1 MFIKKGLMSLHSLLV
16 EEQSGILNFGGARMA
31 LLDIEAGFWGLRR
44 QIEALIGERLTSS
57 VLQQAGA
64 NGGASFAQS
73 FKAQVG
79 VEKSSAF
86 SACINA
92 YQTAGF
98 GQFEITALE
107 WPLGR
112 VQIRA
117 SHAFEAWMYQQKN
130 DVPNAPICA
139 YSAGV
144 FMGFVNVLADRQ
156 DVVCIEHTCEARGDE
171 ACLFELLPASQAE
184 GKTAV
189 AFRPDPGLGRQLNLL
204 EMLFER
210 MPMGIAVLDRQY
222 CIQRYNPTWDDFSAR
237 YAPSSGAPLAPGVC
251 YFDHLPGTEPI
262 IQPMF
267 ERVLAGETVRQNDVC
282 LELEGIVTYWDV
294 VLAPLVEGD
303 ECVGILTVSIDATE
317 RASLR
322 QNLEQRVSARTQELQ
337 MLLDVSATANSLLD
351 LDELLTRT
359 LNLLVD
365 LVGASRAG
373 VSLLDEKNGTLQ
385 PSILRPERE
394 VDPAEMAIML
404 QAGQAVIDSGEM
416 MYIAP
421 DVSQE
426 LLEPG
431 ALLPLQIR
439 DRKLGVLAIIGG
451 PESIFTPNQ
460 LALFKSIADQ
470 LSVAIEN
477 AYLFEKAEDVAIAAE
492 RNRLAREL
500 HDAVTQTLFS
510 ASLIADVL
518 PRIWERDKDQGRA
531 RLEELRELT
540 RGALAEMRA
549 LLLELRPATLTET
562 GLAELLRQLT
572 QAFGGRSRLPIEL
585 IVEGERPLPPEVQ
598 VALYRIAQEAL
609 NNISKHSGAS
619 QATLKLL
626 FSPQAVSLSI
636 QDNGRGFDLSDV
648 PPNSLGLGIM
658 QERVEKIGA
667 QLTINSQ
674 IGEGTAVIVRTP
686 VAADNEEEHEGR

>member
-1 MFIKKGLMSLHSLLV
+1 MTLYNFPI
-16 EEQSGILNFGGARMA
+16 EEQSGELRFGGSRMA
-31 LLDIEAGFWGLRR
+31 LLDIEAGFWSLRR

-64 NGGASFAQS
+64 NGGASFAKLFAGQ
-73 FKAQVG
+73 AG
-79 VEKSSAF
+79 IEKSALF
-86 SACINA
+86 SACIKA
-92 YQTAGF
+92 YQNAGF
-98 GQFEITALE
+98 GQFEISSLE

-117 SHAFEAWMYQQKN
+117 TNAFEAWMYQQKK
-130 DVPNAPICA
+130 DIPDMPICS

-144 FMGFVNVLADRQ
+144 FVGFVNVLGNRQ

-189 AFRPDPGLGRQLNLL
+189 SFKPDPGLGRQLNLL
-204 EMLFER
+204 EMLFEH
-210 MPMGIAVLDRQY
+210 MPMGIAVLDHKY
-222 CIQRYNPTWDDFSAR
+222 YIQRYNPTWDDFSAR
-237 YAPSSGAPLAPGVC
+237 YAPSSAAPLAPGVN

-262 IQPMF
+262 VQPMV
-267 ERVLAGETVRQNDVC
+267 EQVLAGQTVQQNDVR
-282 LELEGIVTYWDV
+282 LELEGIVSYWDV
-294 VLAPLVEGD
+294 VLAPLMEGD
-303 ECVGILTVSIDATE
+303 EIVGILIVSIDTTE
-317 RASLR
+317 RASLQ

-351 LDELLTRT
+351 LDEMLTRT

-373 VSLLDEKNGTLQ
+373 VSLLDDKTGKLK
-385 PSILRPERE
+385 SSLLRPERE

-404 QAGQAVIDSGEM
+404 QAGQFVSDRGEM

-421 DVSQE
+421 DASQK

-439 DRKLGVLAIIGG
+439 DRKLGVLVIIGA
-451 PESIFTPNQ
+451 PESSFTTNQ

-477 AYLFEKAEDVAIAAE
+477 AYLYEKAEDVAIASE

-518 PRIWERDKDQGRA
+518 PRIWERDQEQGRA

-540 RGALAEMRA
+540 RGALAEMRT
-549 LLLELRPATLTET
+549 LLLELRPATLTESS
-562 GLAELLRQLT
+562 LADLLRQLT
-572 QAFGGRSRLPIEL
+572 QAFGGRSRLLIEL
-585 IVEGERPLPPEVQ
+585 VVEGERPLPPEIQ

-609 NNISKHSGAS
+609 NNIAKHAGAS
-619 QATLKLL
+619 QVILKLS
-626 FSPQAVSLSI
+626 FSSQAVKLSI
-636 QDNGRGFDLSDV
+636 QDDGRGFDQSDA
-648 PPNSLGLGIM
+648 PLNSLGLGIM
-658 QERVEKIGA
+658 QERAQKIGA
-667 QLTINSQ
+667 ELTINSQ
-674 IGEGTAVIVRTP
+674 IGEGTIVTVYCP
-686 VAADNEEEHEGR
+686 VALSEEGKHD

>member
-1 MFIKKGLMSLHSLLV
+1 MSLDNLLA

-73 FKAQVG
+73 FKGQVG
-79 VEKSSAF
+79 VEKSAAF
-86 SACINA
+86 SACIKA

-117 SHAFEAWMYQQKN
+117 TNAFEAWMYQQKN
-130 DVPNAPICA
+130 DLPNAPICA

-144 FMGFVNVLADRQ
+144 FVGFVNVLGDRQ
-156 DVVCIEHTCEARGDE
+156 DVVCIEHTCQAKGDD

-184 GKTAV
+184 GQTTV
-189 AFRPDPGLGRQLNLL
+189 SLIPDPGLGRQLNLL
-204 EMLFER
+204 EMLFEH
-210 MPMGIAVLDRQY
+210 MPMGIAVLDREY
-222 CIQRYNPTWDDFSAR
+222 CVQRYNPTWNDFSAR
-237 YAPSSGAPLAPGVC
+237 YAPPSAAPLTPGVC

-262 IQPMF
+262 VQPLF
-267 ERVLAGETVRQNDVC
+267 ERVLEGETIQQNDVR

-294 VLAPLVEGD
+294 VLAPLVEND
-303 ECVGILTVSIDATE
+303 DIVGILTVSIDTTE

-337 MLLDVSATANSLLD
+337 VLLDVSATANSVLD
-351 LDELLTRT
+351 LDQMLTRT

-373 VSLLDEKNGTLQ
+373 VSLLDEKTRKLKSG
-385 PSILRPERE
+385 ILRPERE
-394 VDPAEMAIML
+394 VNPAEMAIML

-416 MYIAP
+416 RYIAP
-421 DVSQE
+421 DVSQG

-439 DRKLGVLAIIGG
+439 DRKLGVLAIIGAS
-451 PESIFTPNQ
+451 ESSFTPNQ

-518 PRIWERDKDQGRA
+518 PRIWERDPDQGRV

-540 RGALAEMRA
+540 RGALAEMRT
-549 LLLELRPATLTET
+549 LLLELRPATLTESS
-562 GLAELLRQLT
+562 LAELLRQLT

-585 IVEGERPLPPEVQ
+585 IVVGERPLPPETQ
-598 VALYRIAQEAL
+598 IAFYRIAQEAL
-609 NNISKHSGAS
+609 NNITKHAGAN

-636 QDNGRGFDLSDV
+636 QDDGRGFDLSDAPV
-648 PPNSLGLGIM
+648 HSLGLGIM
-658 QERVEKIGA
+658 RERAEKIGA
-667 QLTINSQ
+667 QLTINSR
-674 IGEGTAVIVRTP
+674 IGEGTIVT
-686 VAADNEEEHEGR
+686 VHTLFANGNEGNHEGK

>member
-1 MFIKKGLMSLHSLLV
+1 MTLYKFPI
-16 EEQSGILNFGGARMA
+16 EEQSGELRFGGSRMA

-44 QIEALIGERLTSS
+44 QIEALIGERLTNS

-73 FKAQVG
+73 LASQAKMD
-79 VEKSSAF
+79 ESDAF
-86 SACINA
+86 TACISA
-92 YQTAGF
+92 YQSAGF
-98 GQFEITALE
+98 GQFEINCLE

-112 VQIRA
+112 IQIRA
-117 SHAFEAWMYQQKN
+117 TNAFESWMYRQKN
-130 DVPNAPICA
+130 DIPDTAICS

-144 FMGFVNVLADRQ
+144 FVGFVNALGDRQ
-156 DVVCIEHTCEARGDE
+156 DVVCIEHACEAKGDE

-204 EMLFER
+204 EMLFEH
-210 MPMGIAVLDRQY
+210 MPMGIAVLNREY
-222 CIQRYNPTWDDFSAR
+222 CIQRYNPTWNDFSAR
-237 YAPSSGAPLAPGVC
+237 YAPSSAVPLAPGVC
-251 YFDHLPGTEPI
+251 YFDHLPGTETVV
-262 IQPMF
+262 QPMF
-267 ERVLAGETVRQNDVC
+267 EKVLAGETIQQNDVR
-282 LELEGIVTYWDV
+282 LELEGIVSYWDV
-294 VLAPLVEGD
+294 VLAPLVEAD
-303 ECVGILTVSIDATE
+303 EVVGILVVSIDTTE

-322 QNLEQRVSARTQELQ
+322 QNLEQRVSDRTQELQ

-351 LDELLTRT
+351 LDEMLIRT

-373 VSLLDEKNGTLQ
+373 VSLLDEKTGKLQ
-385 PSILRPERE
+385 PGILRPERE
-394 VDPAEMAIML
+394 VDPAEMALML

-416 MYIAP
+416 RYIAP

-439 DRKLGVLAIIGG
+439 DRKLGVLAIIGA
-451 PESIFTPNQ
+451 PDSSFTPNQ

-477 AYLFEKAEDVAIAAE
+477 AHLFEKTENVAIAAE

-518 PRIWERDKDQGRA
+518 PRIWERDQEQGRA

-540 RGALAEMRA
+540 RGALAEMRT
-549 LLLELRPATLTET
+549 LLLELRPATLTESS
-562 GLAELLRQLT
+562 LADLLRQLT
-572 QAFGGRSRLPIEL
+572 QAFGGRSRLPIEM
-585 IVEGERPLPPEVQ
+585 IVEGERPLPPETQ

-609 NNISKHSGAS
+609 NNITKHAGAS
-619 QATLKLL
+619 QVILQLS
-626 FSPQAVSLSI
+626 FSSQAVRLSI
-636 QDNGRGFDLSDV
+636 QDNGRGFDKSSAPL
-648 PPNSLGLGIM
+648 NSLGLGIM
-658 QERVEKIGA
+658 QERAQKIGA
-667 QLTINSQ
+667 EFTINSQ
-674 IGEGTAVIVRTP
+674 IGEGTTVTVHCPLAFR
-686 VAADNEEEHEGR
+686 EEGDHV

>member
-1 MFIKKGLMSLHSLLV
+1 MNNRYMSLHDLLT

-73 FKAQVG
+73 FAQQAG
-79 VEKSSAF
+79 QDKSEVF
-86 SACINA
+86 SACIQA

-98 GQFEITALE
+98 GQFEINSLE
-107 WPLGR
+107 WPIGR

-117 SHAFEAWMYQQKN
+117 TNGFEAWLYRQKKQI
-130 DVPNAPICA
+130 PATPICS

-144 FMGFVNVLADRQ
+144 FVGFVNVLADRQ
-156 DVVCIEHTCEARGDE
+156 DVVCIEHRCEARGDE
-171 ACLFELLPASQAE
+171 ACLFELLPASQAK

-189 AFRPDPGLGRQLNLL
+189 PFTPDPGLGRQLNLL
-204 EMLFER
+204 EMLFEH

-222 CIQRYNPTWDDFSAR
+222 RIQRYNPTWDDFSAR
-237 YAPSSGAPLAPGVC
+237 YAPSSAAPLAPGVC

-262 IQPMF
+262 VQPMF
-267 ERVLAGETVRQNDVC
+267 DRVLAGETIQQNDVR
-282 LELEGIVTYWDV
+282 LELGGIVSYWDV
-294 VLAPLVEGD
+294 VLAPLVEGG
-303 ECVGILTVSIDATE
+303 EIEGILTVSIDTTE

-322 QNLEQRVSARTQELQ
+322 QNLEQRVAARTQELQ
-337 MLLDVSATANSLLD
+337 MLLDVSATANSLLN
-351 LDELLTRT
+351 LDEMLTRT

-373 VSLLDEKNGTLQ
+373 VSLLDEKTGKLQ
-385 PSILRPERE
+385 PGILRPERE
-394 VDPAEMAIML
+394 VAPAEMALML
-404 QAGQAVIDSGEM
+404 QAGQAVSDNGQM
-416 MYIAP
+416 LYIAP
-421 DVSQE
+421 DISQG

-431 ALLPLQIR
+431 ALLPLQTR
-439 DRKLGVLAIIGG
+439 DRKSGVLVIIGAT
-451 PESIFTPNQ
+451 ESSFTPNQ

-477 AYLFEKAEDVAIAAE
+477 AYLFEKAEDVAVAAE

-518 PRIWERDKDQGRA
+518 PRIWERDPDQGRA

-540 RGALAEMRA
+540 RGALAEMRT
-549 LLLELRPATLTET
+549 LLLELRPATLTEAS
-562 GLAELLRQLT
+562 LAELLRQLT

-585 IVEGERPLPPEVQ
+585 IVEGERPLPPETQ
-598 VALYRIAQEAL
+598 IALYRIAQEAL
-609 NNISKHSGAS
+609 NNITKHAA
-619 QATLKLL
+619 ATQVIMKLL
-626 FSPQAVSLSI
+626 FSAETVSLAI
-636 QDNGRGFDLSDV
+636 QDDGRGFDLSDA
-648 PPNSLGLGIM
+648 PLNSLGLGIM
-658 QERVEKIGA
+658 RERAEKVGA
-667 QLTINSQ
+667 QLTISSR
-674 IGEGTAVIVRTP
+674 IGEGTIVTVQTP
-686 VAADNEEEHEGR
+686 VPIGSEGNYEGR